1 MKKLFSLAAIVIF
14 SLSTQAQE
22 TPAPSSSMPG
32 ALGKIAAAD
41 DLFIVSI
48 TSDNWMNLPSTI
60 EAKPLR
66 SRGFS
71 FLIMKEKMG
80 KAGHF
85 GLGYGFGISSQ
96 NVHTDAVFYYD
107 DVAKRNYF
115 AVVPDSFDLE
125 TNKLSLNFIDRAKN
139 ILCDHL
145 AGGFEFLPTSSLRLT
160 VEGFYKQYSNYPV
173 SLSSEISLANLGNDF
188 GVIGNEAVTS
198 QGKGRSYGLEFF
210 LQQKLK
216 KDYYITASYTF
227 FYSQFAGIDGKFIA
241 SSWDT
246 RNLISLIAGKKFKK
260 GWELGLKYRLSGGAP
275 YTPFDLSESQRTYTI
290 TGQGVSDFSKLNSE
304 RLPTFNQLDVRIDKK
319 FNFKRTSL
327 NIYLDFQN
335 ALLSKSVSKDYY
347 TFKRNADNTAF
358 ETTDGQPLK
367 ADGSNAIPILLEN
380 VDKNFTPALGVIF
393 QF

>member
-14 SLSTQAQE
+14 SLSTNAQE

-125 TNKLSLNFIDRAKN
+125 TNKLSLNFIDFALELRARTNENDKGKRFKVA
-139 ILCDHL
+139 
-145 AGGFEFLPTSSLRLT
+145 AGLKGGYLIQSHTKYEDRSGKFKSCGMIGLNYFQYGVTGRIGYGSVALSGYYSL
-160 VEGFYKQYSNYPV
+160 VDVF
-173 SLSSEISLANLGNDF
+173 
-188 GVIGNEAVTS
+188 
-198 QGKGRSYGLEFF
+198 
-210 LQQKLK
+210 K
-216 KDYYITASYTF
+216 KDKGPELTPLNVGISFTF
-227 FYSQFAGIDGKFIA
+227 
-241 SSWDT
+241 
-246 RNLISLIAGKKFKK
+246 
-260 GWELGLKYRLSGGAP
+260 
-275 YTPFDLSESQRTYTI
+275 
-290 TGQGVSDFSKLNSE
+290 
-304 RLPTFNQLDVRIDKK
+304 
-319 FNFKRTSL
+319 
-327 NIYLDFQN
+327 
-335 ALLSKSVSKDYY
+335 
-347 TFKRNADNTAF
+347 
-358 ETTDGQPLK
+358 
-367 ADGSNAIPILLEN
+367 
-380 VDKNFTPALGVIF
+380 
-393 QF
+393 